1 MRFRRKK
8 ELGDQASEASGPKRR
23 RRKPLLLAALAGI
36 GGWVVLKAR
45 RATPH
50 ADETPEASD
59 AQSEAEPEAEQERA
73 YTSRARQKTTAGG
86 NAATR

>member
-8 ELGDQASEASGPKRR
+8 DQGDQASEASGPKRR
-23 RRKPLLLAALAGI
+23 RRKPLLLAALAAI
-36 GGWVVLKAR
+36 GGWVVLKTR
-45 RATPH
+45 GSTPQ

-59 AQSEAEPEAEQERA
+59 TQPEAQPERVH
-73 YTSRARQKTTAGG
+73 TSRTRQTTTTGG